1 MHRGGRSG
9 SLTNPFLF
17 GSATSANPPTS
28 APLLP
33 GVRCRRRASYLSKRC
48 KSWLLRLLL
57 ASAAAASASA
67 AKRCRVSRY
76 CAFRRL
82 SALERRGR
90 AQQHRESKARTPF
103 IAASRVH
110 SLLPYL
116 FIPFSVLNLP
126 PSPTP
131 SHALINIARLQSL
144 PPASS
149 VFDGAVRYCV
159 EIANYASEDMFQM
172 GRLRCWRS
180 CIGCHL
186 QAATIL
192 VLL

>member
-1 MHRGGRSG
+1 M
-9 SLTNPFLF
+9 
-17 GSATSANPPTS
+17 PPPRLIPQQ
-28 APLLP
+28 AMQKL
-33 GVRCRRRASYLSKRC
+33 V
-48 KSWLLRLLL
+48 RLLL
-57 ASAAAASASA
+57 ASAAAASAPA

-76 CAFRRL
+76 CAFRHI

-103 IAASRVH
+103 IAASRVR

-192 VLL
+192 VLF